1 MNVSEL
7 QSMIYGATS
16 AGATGNVNST
26 NTATQTVKAG
36 TASEVNTNAFS
47 AALSEEVSKLSEA
60 YKSSATEDSKNAE
73 KVADFRKLAS
83 TLDGSVLG
91 TMTANATDADIA
103 ALSDDLLGTGKGR
116 EVLAKLME
124 GHFNNIVMSDS
135 DDDDSDKDILD
146 NTVESYNERVSE
158 TQALLDG
165 LEKVSTTLS
174 K

>member
-7 QSMIYGATS
+7 QSMIYGAAST
-16 AGATGNVNST
+16 GATGNVNST

-47 AALSEEVSKLSEA
+47 AALSEEVSKLSDA
-60 YKSSATEDSKNAE
+60 YKSSAAEDSKNAE

-135 DDDDSDKDILD
+135 DDDSDKDILD
-146 NTVESYNERVSE
+146 NTVDSYNERVSE

>member
-7 QSMIYGATS
+7 QSMIYGAAST
-16 AGATGNVNST
+16 GAAGNVNST

-47 AALSEEVSKLSEA
+47 AALSEEVSKLSDA
-60 YKSSATEDSKNAE
+60 YKSSAAEDSKNAE

-135 DDDDSDKDILD
+135 DDDSDKDILD
-146 NTVESYNERVSE
+146 NTVDSYNERVSE

>member
-7 QSMIYGATS
+7 QSMIYGAAST
-16 AGATGNVNST
+16 GATGNVNST

-47 AALSEEVSKLSEA
+47 AALSEEVSKISDA
-60 YKSSATEDSKNAE
+60 YKSSAAEDSKNAE

-135 DDDDSDKDILD
+135 DDDSDKDILD
-146 NTVESYNERVSE
+146 NTVDSYNERVSE

>member
-7 QSMIYGATS
+7 QSMIYGAAST
-16 AGATGNVNST
+16 GATGNVNST

-47 AALSEEVSKLSEA
+47 AALSEEVSKLSDA
-60 YKSSATEDSKNAE
+60 YKLSATEDSKNAE

-135 DDDDSDKDILD
+135 DDDSDKDILD
-146 NTVESYNERVSE
+146 NTVDSYNERVSE

>member
-16 AGATGNVNST
+16 TGATGNVNST

-47 AALSEEVSKLSEA
+47 AALSEEVSKLSDA

-135 DDDDSDKDILD
+135 DDDSDKDILD
-146 NTVESYNERVSE
+146 NTVDSYNERVSE

>member
-16 AGATGNVNST
+16 TGATGNVNST

-47 AALSEEVSKLSEA
+47 AALSEEVSKLSDA

-83 TLDGSVLG
+83 TLDGSMLG

-135 DDDDSDKDILD
+135 DDDSDKDILD
-146 NTVESYNERVSE
+146 NTVDSYNERVSE

>member
-7 QSMIYGATS
+7 QSMIYGAAST
-16 AGATGNVNST
+16 GATGNVNST

-47 AALSEEVSKLSEA
+47 AALSEEVSKLSDA
-60 YKSSATEDSKNAE
+60 YKSSAAEDSKNAE

-103 ALSDDLLGTGKGR
+103 VLSDDLLGTGKGR

-135 DDDDSDKDILD
+135 DDDSDKDILD

>member
-7 QSMIYGATS
+7 QSMIYGAAST
-16 AGATGNVNST
+16 GATGNVNST

-47 AALSEEVSKLSEA
+47 AALSEEVSKLSDA

-73 KVADFRKLAS
+73 MVADFRKLAS

-135 DDDDSDKDILD
+135 DDDSDKDILD
-146 NTVESYNERVSE
+146 NTVDSYNERVSE

>member
-16 AGATGNVNST
+16 TGATGNVNST

-47 AALSEEVSKLSEA
+47 AALSEEVSKLSDA
-60 YKSSATEDSKNAE
+60 YKSSAAEDSKNAE

-135 DDDDSDKDILD
+135 DDDSDKDILD
-146 NTVESYNERVSE
+146 NTVDSYNERVSE